1 MNFILVGLMGIH
13 LLSHAGIYLLYR
25 GKVYVCACGLCSL
38 NKDAIRLMFCPI
50 HWDRTKKRKG
60 LKKIV
65 CYTED
70 FVI

>member
-1 MNFILVGLMGIH
+1 MNFIHVGLIGIH
-13 LLSHAGIYLLYR
+13 LLSRAGIYLLYR

-50 HWDRTKKRKG
+50 HFTVILEG

-65 CYTED
+65 CHTED

>member
-1 MNFILVGLMGIH
+1 MNFIHVGLIGIH

-50 HWDRTKKRKG
+50 HFT
-60 LKKIV
+60 
-65 CYTED
+65 
-70 FVI
+70 VILGGAEENRLLH

>member
-1 MNFILVGLMGIH
+1 MNFIHVGLIGIH
-13 LLSHAGIYLLYR
+13 LLSRAGIYLLYR

-50 HWDRTKKRKG
+50 HFTVILEG

>member
-1 MNFILVGLMGIH
+1 MNFIHVGLIGIH
-13 LLSHAGIYLLYR
+13 LLSHAGIYLLYG

-50 HWDRTKKRKG
+50 HFTVILEG

-65 CYTED
+65 CHTED

>member
-1 MNFILVGLMGIH
+1 MNFIHVGLIGIH

-50 HWDRTKKRKG
+50 HFTVILRG

>member
-1 MNFILVGLMGIH
+1 MNFILVGLIGIH

-25 GKVYVCACGLCSL
+25 GKVYVCTCGLCSL

-50 HWDRTKKRKG
+50 HFTVILGG